1 MAEGIQ
7 KLADFNGANGSRS
20 YAGLTLGTNGLFY
33 GTTQAGGSSD
43 QGTLFSFNP
52 TGNVLTSAANF
63 DGINGAYPGASL
75 YLGTDGLFYGTTNS
89 GGSSNLGTIFSFNPT
104 GNVLTSLSTFNG
116 ANGSIPLASLTLGTD
131 GLFYGT
137 TSSGGSFGKGTIF
150 SFNPTGNVLTSL
162 STFNGANG
170 SSPLD
175 SLTLGTDSLF
185 YGTTQ
190 YDGSFGRGTIFSFN
204 PTGNVLTSLASFD
217 VINGAYPSAS
227 LSLGTDGF
235 FYGTTDSGGS
245 SDWGTL
251 FSFNPTGNVLTSLAS
266 FDGNNGIGP
275 LDSLTLGTDGFFY
288 GTTDS
293 GGSSDWGTLFSFNPT
308 GNVLTSLASF
318 DGANGAFSSASL
330 TLGTDGLFY
339 GTTQGGGTSDA
350 GTIFSFDPNSSTPV
364 PEPSALLGTTIAV
377 ALGATLKRKSA
388 HKHKQ

>member
-89 GGSSNLGTIFSFNPT
+89 GGSSNL
-104 GNVLTSLSTFNG
+104 
-116 ANGSIPLASLTLGTD
+116 
-131 GLFYGT
+131 
-137 TSSGGSFGKGTIF
+137 GTIF

-266 FDGNNGIGP
+266 FDG
-275 LDSLTLGTDGFFY
+275 
-288 GTTDS
+288 
-293 GGSSDWGTLFSFNPT
+293 
-308 GNVLTSLASF
+308 
-318 DGANGAFSSASL
+318 ANGAFSSASL

-364 PEPSALLGTTIAV
+364 PEPSALLGTTIAG

>member
-1 MAEGIQ
+1 
-7 KLADFNGANGSRS
+7 
-20 YAGLTLGTNGLFY
+20 
-33 GTTQAGGSSD
+33 
-43 QGTLFSFNP
+43 
-52 TGNVLTSAANF
+52 
-63 DGINGAYPGASL
+63 
-75 YLGTDGLFYGTTNS
+75 
-89 GGSSNLGTIFSFNPT
+89 
-104 GNVLTSLSTFNG
+104 
-116 ANGSIPLASLTLGTD
+116 
-131 GLFYGT
+131 
-137 TSSGGSFGKGTIF
+137 
-150 SFNPTGNVLTSL
+150 
-162 STFNGANG
+162 
-170 SSPLD
+170 
-175 SLTLGTDSLF
+175 
-185 YGTTQ
+185 
-190 YDGSFGRGTIFSFN
+190 
-204 PTGNVLTSLASFD
+204 

-364 PEPSALLGTTIAV
+364 PEPSALLGTTIAG